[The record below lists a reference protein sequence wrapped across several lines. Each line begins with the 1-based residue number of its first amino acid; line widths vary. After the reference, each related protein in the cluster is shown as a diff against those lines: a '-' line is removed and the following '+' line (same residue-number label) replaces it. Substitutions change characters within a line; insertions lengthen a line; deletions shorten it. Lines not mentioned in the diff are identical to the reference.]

1 MLTANCDNDS
11 KAVGRETVLDFPEL
25 MKGNE
30 RLQHFIGQIKATEDL
45 SSVGIFGV

>member
-1 MLTANCDNDS
+1 MTLRQWGV
-11 KAVGRETVLDFPEL
+11 KRFLDFPEL

-30 RLQHFIGQIKATEDL
+30 RLQHFIEQIKATEDL